1 MKLKYP
7 TSIVAAAICFS
18 LAAVAYCQATPIINE
33 VMSSNNASLE
43 DEDMDTPDW
52 VELYNPDA
60 TTFSLNGLF
69 LTDDPDNLTRWAF
82 PDVSIPAKSYLVI
95 FASRKDRDDPT
106 ANLHTNFSL
115 TSDGEYLALVA
126 ADGQSAVSEVQVPAL
141 DSDTSYN
148 AITVDGNLSYEIT
161 NVPSPNA
168 ENTKDVVVFSL
179 TGRAFSEDLRLELS
193 SPSGKSIRYTEDGRQ
208 PTLFNGK
215 TYSSPILINRT
226 KLINASVSGGLART
240 EAFIQIDPA
249 LATRDSDI
257 PMVIVHTD
265 SSLKQ
270 NGFEPM
276 AIGVIEPNPET
287 GRARITDPFSVN
299 SYGGIRTRGET
310 SNSFPKKPLRFEFW
324 DPNEDDR
331 DLAVLGMSPDSDW
344 VLNARYSF
352 DRTLIHNAWIYELS
366 NQIGQYAVDTRFV
379 ELFNHNAGEAVSE
392 GNYQG
397 VYTLLEKIKR
407 GGGRVD
413 VEPMAIEA
421 TEEPE
426 ITGGYVFRHD
436 KTDPNTW
443 DFTGGS
449 VSMQM
454 IYPAEEERSQRSHQR
469 DWIVGHLNEM
479 RDAIKDNGSDPET
492 GYPHYINEQAWIDHQ
507 LLNLLTLNVDAL
519 RLSAYFYKEN
529 GGKVIA
535 GPVWDFDRSAGGTSD
550 SRTTNALT
558 WRGSGGDQG
567 THFFSNRGSGA
578 AGGTP
583 VWWHDLFVN
592 ADFHTAWTDRWH
604 ELRKA
609 EFSDENLSA
618 IIDGMGAELAESA
631 ERNFIKWRSAGPR
644 NAGQLQYSDKDGYD
658 GEIEHMKNWILARAE
673 WITNEIIQVP
683 SITPT
688 EPVQNVPVTI
698 TMKAGGSLFSP
709 DVIYYTTDGS
719 DPRAPGGEPSANAK
733 LYEGSIAITE
743 STFFRARKK
752 DDSFD
757 AGSNGPPQT
766 WSGIAE
772 ARYFVDVDPAN
783 SDNLVV
789 SEVMYNPLEPSEAEK
804 AAGFE
809 NKDSFEFIELLN
821 TGSATV
827 DLSGARL
834 RGGADVTFD
843 QGTTVAPGERVVVPA
858 NVEAFAARYGTNIA
872 IDDGYNG
879 NLANGDRITVRAY
892 DGSTIVEFT
901 YSDNA
906 PWPTAADGDG
916 KSLELVN
923 ATSKPDPTQASSW
936 AASAEDNG
944 TPGAGPGEG
953 GGPVDPPV
961 AGGLSDWLADQFS
974 AADLANDAISG
985 PTADTDG
992 DGLPTLAEYLL
1003 GGDPL
1008 SSNAEKLPLASITD
1022 NALTLTYNQRQDIFD
1037 VDVAV
1042 ELSTDLQTWQ
1052 TMDANKVSVTAN
1064 GNGTET
1070 VVIRDTK
1077 PLTGQAVRYTRL
1089 RITLK

>member
-7 TSIVAAAICFS
+7 TQIVAAAVGFS
-18 LAAVAYCQATPIINE
+18 LAAVFSGQAEPIINE

-60 TTFSLNGLF
+60 TAFSLNGLY
-69 LTDDPDNLTRWAF
+69 LTDDPANLTRWEF
-82 PDVSIPAKSYLVI
+82 PDVSIPAESYLVVY
-95 FASRKDRDDPT
+95 ASRKNRDDP
-106 ANLHTNFSL
+106 AENLHTNFSL
-115 TSDGEYLALVA
+115 TSNGEYLALVA
-126 ADGQSAVSEVQVPAL
+126 ADGQSIVSEVQLPAL

-148 AITVDGNLSYEIT
+148 AVTVDSNLSYEIT
-161 NVPSPNA
+161 DAPSPNA

-179 TGRAFSEDLRLELS
+179 TGRAFSEDMRLELS

-215 TYSSPILINRT
+215 TYSDPILINRT

-240 EAFIQIDPA
+240 EVFIQIDPA
-249 LATRDSDI
+249 LADRDSDI

-265 SSLKQ
+265 GSLKQ
-270 NGFEPM
+270 TSFEPM
-276 AIGVIEPNPET
+276 AIGVIEPNAET
-287 GRARITDPFSVN
+287 GRAKITDPFSVN

-324 DPNEDDR
+324 DPDEEDR
-331 DLAVLGMSPDSDW
+331 DLAVLGMAPESDW
-344 VLNARYSF
+344 ILNARYSF

-449 VSMQM
+449 VTMQM

-469 DWIVGHLNEM
+469 DWIVDHLNEM

-492 GYPHYINEQAWIDHQ
+492 GYPKYIDERAWIDHQ

-583 VWWHDLFVN
+583 VWWHDLFLN
-592 ADFHTAWTDRWH
+592 SDFHTAWADRWH
-604 ELRKA
+604 ELRQE

-631 ERNFIKWRSAGPR
+631 ERNFVKWRSAGPR
-644 NAGQLQYSDKDGYD
+644 NAGQLQYSDQDGYP

-673 WITNEIIQVP
+673 WITGEIIQVP

-688 EPVQNVPVTI
+688 EPVQSGAVEI
-698 TMKAGGSLFSP
+698 SMKAGGSLFSP

-719 DPRAPGGEPSANAK
+719 DPRAPGGEPSATAT
-733 LYEGSIAITE
+733 LYDGKFMLTE
-743 STFFRARKK
+743 SAFFRARKK
-752 DDSFD
+752 EDGFD
-757 AGSNGPPQT
+757 AGSDGPPQT

-772 ARYFVDVDPAN
+772 ARFFVGIEPA
-783 SDNLVV
+783 SGDNIVV

-821 TGSATV
+821 VGSAMV

-834 RGGADVTFD
+834 RGGGDVTFD

-858 NVEAFAARYGTNIA
+858 NVEAFAARYGANIA
-872 IDDGYNG
+872 LDDGYNG
-879 NLANGDRITVRAY
+879 NLANGDRIAVRAY
-892 DGSTIVEFT
+892 DGSTIAEFT
-901 YSDNA
+901 YSDKA

-923 ATSKPDPTQASSW
+923 AEAKPDPTEASSW
-936 AASAEDNG
+936 AASAVDNG

-974 AADLANDAISG
+974 AADLGNAAIAGPSADA
-985 PTADTDG
+985 DG

-1003 GGDPL
+1003 GGNPL
-1008 SSNAEKLPLASITD
+1008 ATDADKLPVASIAE
-1022 NALTLTYNQRQDIFD
+1022 NALTLTYSQRQNITD
-1037 VDVAV
+1037 VDVAA
-1042 ELSTDLQTWQ
+1042 ELSTDLQSWQ
-1052 TMDANKVSVTAN
+1052 AMDASEVSVTAN
-1064 GNGTET
+1064 GDGTET

-1077 PLTGQAVRYTRL
+1077 ALAGQAVRYTRL
-1089 RITLK
+1089 RITQK